1 MNTTVETIIELVIA
15 VAADDLVIHHAVAL
29 AVGKVQRA

>member
-15 VAADDLVIHHAVAL
+15 VAAFAL
-29 AVGKVQRA
+29 IIMYFVGALK